1 MAGFKK
7 LIFIQ
12 LISWLLFTVLGG
24 YLVALSFDSSVS
36 DTQKKTQLT
45 VNSYI
50 SDLTMDD
57 LSAEK
62 IQRTFAD
69 ASIFSSFTL
78 RDHAGKTLV
87 AVQSSESL
95 PLLAEMVNS
104 SFNSI
109 RPQFAVNNASDIK
122 VEFTINAQSLA
133 NLMQQ
138 AMFVVILV
146 SGLIA
151 LLPIFFMKSM
161 FKRLNRKISTTI
173 ADIVDIYINQ
183 NQVGGDLEQAIDTSR
198 IKKLSKDLIPS
209 FNRLSHF
216 LQTKHDDI
224 QNNALNIKK
233 EAYKDVVT
241 NLGNRNMFVEYY
253 EKNIENSD
261 KSTFGSLAMVRCSE
275 LQAINQTRGYQ
286 KGDEYVKGVADIIKH
301 ISGTYTN
308 SQVFRLNSSDFA
320 VVLPNTPLKEA
331 ERFGDNLQS
340 RFTQY
345 QQNQELSSVA
355 NTGIVGYEKGK
366 PLGELLSVVDNA
378 MSMAQSKQANAWHVQ
393 RETDL
398 VNNASAGFGNQNWRK
413 VINEVIESKRV
424 HLVMQNI
431 MPVGKS
437 VKAYAE
443 IQVRFKT
450 AENQT
455 LPTASFLAMAEK
467 LEMAMEI
474 DRLII
479 DTTLDKIK
487 TRNFSE
493 KFFGINVTASSAH
506 NDQFVIWLE
515 RRLLKDSNIAS
526 KLIFEVSEFGLQQ
539 NIKASKRFIDMVHR
553 VGARITVERFGVGLT
568 SFKFFRDLKPDF
580 IKMDA
585 SYTRGLEE
593 DKNNQYFMRLMVD
606 LAHRIGV
613 SVFAEGVESQ
623 EEKHII
629 ETLCLDGVQG
639 YYIEKPK
646 DI

>member
-12 LISWLLFTVLGG
+12 LISWLLFALLGG
-24 YLVALSFDSSVS
+24 YFIALSFDSAVS
-36 DTQKKTQLT
+36 DAQQKAQNVVSAYINTQTL
-45 VNSYI
+45 
-50 SDLTMDD
+50 DEL
-57 LSAEK
+57 APEK
-62 IQRTFAD
+62 IKHALADGSTFSKFVIRDQAGQVV
-69 ASIFSSFTL
+69 SS
-78 RDHAGKTLV
+78 V
-87 AVQSSESL
+87 ESSQSL
-95 PLLAEMVNS
+95 PLFAEIVNA

-109 RPQFAVNNASDIK
+109 RPQFAVNQASDIK
-122 VEFTINAQSLA
+122 VEFTINAHNLASL
-133 NLMQQ
+133 LQQ
-138 AMFVVILV
+138 ALFVVILI

-151 LLPIFFMKSM
+151 LLPIIYMKSM
-161 FKRLNRKISTTI
+161 FRRLNRKISTTV

-183 NQVGGDLEQAIDTSR
+183 NQIDDDLEQSIDTTSL
-198 IKKLSKDLIPS
+198 KKLSKDLIPS

-253 EKNIENSD
+253 EKNIENAE

-286 KGDEYVKGVADIIKH
+286 KGDDYVKSVADIIKH
-301 ISGTYTN
+301 ISGTYTG

-366 PLGELLSVVDNA
+366 PLGELLSIVDNA

-413 VINEVIESKRV
+413 VINEVIETKRV

-431 MPVGKS
+431 MPIGKS

-450 AENQT
+450 AENQM
-455 LPTASFLAMAEK
+455 LPTASFLAMTEK

-479 DTTLDKIK
+479 DTSLEKIK

>member
-12 LISWLLFTVLGG
+12 IISWLLC
-24 YLVALSFDSSVS
+24 VAAGSYFISISFDTAVS
-36 DTQKKTQLT
+36 DAQKNAQTT
-45 VNSYI
+45 VTKYI
-50 SDLTMDD
+50 ND
-57 LSAEK
+57 LSLDDISAQNLK
-62 IQRTFAD
+62 QSIAD
-69 ASIFSSFTL
+69 GNTFSSFTL
-78 RDHAGKTLV
+78 RDYQGAEVFSINPPT
-87 AVQSSESL
+87 QL
-95 PLLAEMVNS
+95 PMFADFVLSN
-104 SFNSI
+104 FNSV
-109 RPQFAVNNASDIK
+109 RPQFAVNDAADIK
-122 VEFTINAQSLA
+122 VEFVLNIEHLASQLQTSL
-133 NLMQQ
+133 
-138 AMFVVILV
+138 FIVILISAILV
-146 SGLIA
+146 II
-151 LLPIFFMKSM
+151 PIILMKSI
-161 FKRLNRKISTTI
+161 FYHLNKNISTTV
-173 ADIVDIYINQ
+173 ADIIDIYINQ
-183 NQVGGDLEQAIDTSR
+183 NQLDNDLETALDGTR
-198 IKKLSKDLIPS
+198 LKKMGKDLVPS

-216 LQTKHDDI
+216 LKNKNEDI
-224 QNNALNIKK
+224 QSAAMTIKH
-233 EAYKDVVT
+233 EAYKDVIT
-241 NLGNRNMFVEYY
+241 SLGNRNMFVEYY
-253 EKNIENSD
+253 EKNIENTEQ
-261 KSTFGSLAMVRCSE
+261 STFGSLAMVRCSE

-301 ISGTYTN
+301 ISGTYTG

-320 VVLPNTPLKEA
+320 VVLPHIPLKEA
-331 ERFGDNLQS
+331 ERFGENLQS

-378 MSMAQSKQANAWHVQ
+378 MSMAQSKQVNAWHVQ

-398 VNNASAGFGNQNWRK
+398 VNNVSAGFGNQNWRK
-413 VINEVIESKRV
+413 VIKEVIESKRV

-431 MPVGKS
+431 MPLGKS
-437 VKAYAE
+437 IKAYAE
-443 IQVRFKT
+443 VQVRFKT
-450 AENQT
+450 EDNQV

-467 LEMAMEI
+467 LDMAIEI

-479 DTTLDKIK
+479 DSSLEKVK
-487 TRNFSE
+487 SRNLSE
-493 KFFGINVTASSAH
+493 KFFGLNVTASSAH

-515 RRLLKDSNIAS
+515 RRLLKDTHIAS
-526 KLIFEVSEFGLQQ
+526 KLVFEVSEFGLQQ

-553 VGARITVERFGVGLT
+553 VGARVTVERFGVGLT

-585 SYTRGLEE
+585 SYTRGLED

>member
-12 LISWLLFTVLGG
+12 LISWLLFASIGG
-24 YLVALSFDSSVS
+24 YFVASAFDNAVS
-36 DTQKKTQLT
+36 NKQKSAQN
-45 VNSYI
+45 VISSYI
-50 SDLTMDD
+50 NAQTMDD
-57 LSAEK
+57 FSPQK
-62 IQRTFAD
+62 IQQALLD
-69 ASIFSSFTL
+69 GSAFSSFIL
-78 RDHAGKTLV
+78 RDYDGKEIV
-87 AVQSSESL
+87 NIQSPTPLPAFASL
-95 PLLAEMVNS
+95 VNS
-104 SFNSI
+104 TFNSI

-122 VEFTINAQSLA
+122 VEFTINANNLA
-133 NLMQQ
+133 LLLQH
-138 AMFVVILV
+138 AIFIVILV
-146 SGLIA
+146 SGVMAVI
-151 LLPIFFMKSM
+151 PVIFMKAM
-161 FKRLNRKISTTI
+161 LKRLNRNISMTV
-173 ADIVDIYINQ
+173 ADVVDVYINQ
-183 NQVGGDLEQAIDTSR
+183 NQVNDGLDTAIDSSK
-198 IKKLSKDLIPS
+198 IKKLASDLVPS

-224 QNNALNIKK
+224 QNAAHSIKQ
-233 EAYKDVVT
+233 EAYKDTVT
-241 NLGNRNMFVEYY
+241 DLGNRNMFVEYY
-253 EKNIENSD
+253 EKHIESSE

-275 LQAINQTRGYQ
+275 LQVINQTRGYQ
-286 KGDEYVKGVADIIKH
+286 KGDEYVKAVADIIKH
-301 ISGTYTN
+301 ISGTYTA
-308 SQVFRLNSSDFA
+308 SKVFRLNSSDFA
-320 VVLPNTPLKEA
+320 VVLPNIPLKES

-366 PLGELLSVVDNA
+366 PLGELLSIVDNA

-398 VNNASAGFGNQNWRK
+398 INNVSAGFGNQNWRK
-413 VINEVIESKRV
+413 VINEVIEEKRV

-431 MPVGKS
+431 MPIGKS
-437 VKAYAE
+437 AKAYAE

-450 AENQT
+450 EEGQV

-467 LEMAMEI
+467 LDMAIEI

-479 DTTLDKIK
+479 DTSLEKIK
-487 TRNFSE
+487 SRNFSE
-493 KFFGINVTASSAH
+493 KYFGINVTASSAH

-515 RRLLKDSNIAS
+515 RRLLKDTNIAS

-613 SVFAEGVESQ
+613 SVFAEGIESQ
-623 EEKHII
+623 EEKHIV

>member
-7 LIFIQ
+7 FIFIQ
-12 LISWLLFTVLGG
+12 IISWLLC
-24 YLVALSFDSSVS
+24 VAAGSYFISIGFDNAVS
-36 DTQKKTQLT
+36 DAQKNAQNT
-45 VNSYI
+45 VNKYI
-50 SDLTMDD
+50 ND
-57 LSAEK
+57 LSLSEISAQNLK
-62 IQRTFAD
+62 QSIADGKTF
-69 ASIFSSFTL
+69 SNFTL
-78 RDHAGKTLV
+78 RDYQDAEVFSINPPT
-87 AVQSSESL
+87 QL
-95 PLLAEMVNS
+95 PMFADFVLA
-104 SFNSI
+104 SFNSV
-109 RPQFAVNNASDIK
+109 RPQFAVNDAKDIR
-122 VEFTINAQSLA
+122 VEFVLNIEHLAAPLQTSLFIVLFISA
-133 NLMQQ
+133 ILVIIPVILMQ
-138 AMFVVILV
+138 
-146 SGLIA
+146 S
-151 LLPIFFMKSM
+151 IFY
-161 FKRLNRKISTTI
+161 RLNKNISITV
-173 ADIVDIYINQ
+173 ADIIDIYINQ
-183 NQVGGDLEQAIDTSR
+183 NQADNDLGAALDGTKL
-198 IKKLSKDLIPS
+198 KKMGKDLVPS

-216 LQTKHDDI
+216 LKSKNEDLQSAAMSIKH
-224 QNNALNIKK
+224 

-241 NLGNRNMFVEYY
+241 SFGNRNMFVEYY
-253 EKNIENSD
+253 EKNIENSEQ
-261 KSTFGSLAMVRCSE
+261 STFGSLAMVRCSE
-275 LQAINQTRGYQ
+275 LQAINQSRGYQ

-301 ISGTYTN
+301 ISGTYTG
-308 SQVFRLNSSDFA
+308 SQIFRLNSSDFA
-320 VVLPNTPLKEA
+320 VVLPHIPLKEA
-331 ERFGDNLQS
+331 ERFGENLQS
-340 RFTQY
+340 RFTQF

-378 MSMAQSKQANAWHVQ
+378 MSMAQSKQVNAWHVQ
-393 RETDL
+393 RESDL
-398 VNNASAGFGNQNWRK
+398 LNNVSAGFGNQNWRK

-424 HLVMQNI
+424 HLVMQSI
-431 MPVGKS
+431 MPLGKNI
-437 VKAYAE
+437 KAYAE

-450 AENQT
+450 EDNQV

-467 LEMAMEI
+467 LDMAIEI

-479 DTTLDKIK
+479 DSSLEKVK
-487 TRNFSE
+487 SRNLSE
-493 KFFGINVTASSAH
+493 KYFGLNVTASSAH

-515 RRLLKDSNIAS
+515 RRLLKDMHIAS
-526 KLIFEVSEFGLQQ
+526 KLIFEVSEFGLQK

-553 VGARITVERFGVGLT
+553 VGARVTVERFGVGLT

-585 SYTRGLEE
+585 SYTRGLED